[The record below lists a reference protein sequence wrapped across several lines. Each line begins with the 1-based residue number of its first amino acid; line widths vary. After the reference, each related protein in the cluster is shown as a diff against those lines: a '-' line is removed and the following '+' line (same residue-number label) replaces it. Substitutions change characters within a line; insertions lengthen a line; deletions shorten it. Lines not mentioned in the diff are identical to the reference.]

1 LHKEGEDSKPVG
13 RRAGTFL
20 RRTNE
25 MHPIWGAFHLCAGQ
39 DSNLRRPKPIGL
51 QPIAIDHSATD
62 AVARLYQ
69 IWGFW
74 QKDAFLRATIIRMNR
89 RVILVA
95 SITIG
100 LLSISALP
108 ILAAAQTAFD
118 PGTIVPQCGY
128 FTSPSNFKECTFC
141 DFMQLVRNVLNLI
154 LFLTMVSAGGLFAW
168 AGWLFA
174 TSGGN
179 GANHQKAKNIF
190 KSVLIG
196 LVLVLGA
203 FTIVNTLM
211 KMLVSNDFSIG
222 SFTTSWS
229 TICPETSNNPQGNFP
244 G

>member
-1 LHKEGEDSKPVG
+1 
-13 RRAGTFL
+13 
-20 RRTNE
+20 
-25 MHPIWGAFHLCAGQ
+25 MCAGQ

-74 QKDAFLRATIIRMNR
+74 QKASFLHVTIIRMNR
-89 RVILVA
+89 RAILFA

-100 LLSISALP
+100 LLSIAALP
-108 ILAAAQTAFD
+108 LVAAAQTAFD

-128 FTSPSNFKECTFC
+128 FASANDFRECTFC

-179 GANHQKAKNIF
+179 GANLQKAKNIF

-211 KMLVSNDFSIG
+211 KMLVSNDFSLG

-229 TICPETSNNPQGNFP
+229 VICPASQSSSSQGGGFTQ
-244 G
+244 